1 MLSAARADGTLTDAE
16 RETILTQARAA
27 GVERVVARELSQPT
41 PLAAIVHGITDQKQ
55 REDLYVLA
63 FSIARADES
72 VTGAE
77 RIYLAQL
84 AAQLNLDAMTTA
96 RLEDEAAA
104 RIDRGPEH

>member
-1 MLSAARADGTLTDAE
+1 MEA
-16 RETILTQARAA
+16 
-27 GVERVVARELSQPT
+27 VVALELSQPT
-41 PLAAIVHGITDQKQ
+41 PLPAIVEGVTDQKQ

-84 AAQLNLDAMTTA
+84 AARLGLDAATTA

-104 RIDRGPEH
+104 RIDQVPEAEA